1 LIIVLSSIPIWT
13 ASAVISYV
21 INGIAGATDLAST
34 LSANFLGMLI
44 DQAMGFVGI
53 AIGVSVLSIAYR
65 QLVVV
70 GPPARAS

>member
-1 LIIVLSSIPIWT
+1 
-13 ASAVISYV
+13 
-21 INGIAGATDLAST
+21 
-34 LSANFLGMLI
+34 LI